1 MSASSSRKWPYTR
14 HEEFVET
21 LQEAA
26 AKWFRDNHKK
36 TQHGREYC
44 LAQHCMWPNNI
55 ICDEVVEYICK
66 NKISPHT
73 WLHSGLSSQAMLFNL
88 MGPLVKR
95 GDYEPLEKALAS
107 IGITWS
113 SGKEAVACFE
123 YKNQEV
129 FNEVQPTSIDLHLR
143 GKDGDSLFIEAKL
156 KEPDFGGCSKIKAG
170 DCEGRNPYPN
180 RCSSCYLHAIGIEYW
195 QVITELGFD
204 KTRLFNGEICPFANY
219 YQFFREVLFALCNDG
234 TFILLHD
241 ERNPAFLR
249 RAATGEEE
257 GGLWS
262 FLYEAIPHSLRH
274 RVGRLTIQSLVKE
287 IEKSGRHNDWIG
299 EFKEKYGLK

>member
-14 HEEFVET
+14 HEEFEET
-21 LQEAA
+21 LRDAA
-26 AKWFRDNHKK
+26 AKWFE
-36 TQHGREYC
+36 THGYEIHSRMPYC

-66 NKISPHT
+66 KEISPHT

-180 RCSSCYLHAIGIEYW
+180 RRNSCYLHAIGIEYW

-204 KTRLFNGEICPFANY
+204 KARLFNGPICPFANY

-249 RAATGEEE
+249 KDSNGVEQ
-257 GGLWS
+257 GGLWP

-287 IEKSGRHNDWIG
+287 IQESPKHQDWIY